1 MLDRVEL
8 VNFKAFREEVVPLGN
23 LTLLAG
29 LNSTGKSTVMQAL
42 ALLRQSYVSGAL
54 VDDEQAGLLLNGDLV
69 GLGTGRDVRHENY
82 AHAGPG
88 GEGIVIGLHE
98 GGGEYRWNAR
108 YERESD
114 LLELDSGP
122 VEHAELSSLAPF
134 GKGFQYLRAD
144 RIFPSVRYPRS
155 HDVAIRRGFLGAQGE
170 HTVNYL
176 RYHQDDIVEDE
187 SLRHPRANSTT
198 LLAQTE
204 AWMREFCPGVNLEAE
219 EITDT
224 DSVRLGFRFGTAGL
238 SSSNRHR
245 PTNVGFGLTYTL
257 PIVVACLTAGSGGL
271 VLLEN
276 PEAHLH
282 PRGQTRIAFL
292 ACRAAA
298 AGSQLI
304 VETHSDHILNGVRLA
319 VKRDK
324 IPASAV
330 RMHYFRREG
339 DGVEFVSPVVGEDGM
354 LSQWPEGFFDEW
366 DESLDALLD

>member
-1 MLDRVEL
+1 MVDRVEL
-8 VNFKAFREEVVPLGN
+8 TNFKAFRQSVVPLGE
-23 LTLLAG
+23 LTLLSG
-29 LNSTGKSTVMQAL
+29 LNSAGKSTVMQAL
-42 ALLRQSYVSGAL
+42 ALLRQSYVSGTL
-54 VDDEQAGLLLNGDLV
+54 VDDEGTGLLLNGDLV

-82 AHAGPG
+82 VPAGPD
-88 GEGIVIGLHE
+88 GEGIVLGLEE
-98 GGGEYRWNAR
+98 GGTEYRWNAF

-114 LLELDSGP
+114 LLELEPADVG
-122 VEHAELSSLAPF
+122 HAELSALSLF

-176 RYHQDDIVEDE
+176 RYHQDDIVENE
-187 SLRHPRANSTT
+187 SLRHPRATSAT

-204 AWMREFCPGVNLEAE
+204 AWLREFCPGVNLEAE

-238 SSSNRHR
+238 SSSNRYR

-257 PIVVACLTAGSGGL
+257 PIVVACLTAGSNGL
-271 VLLEN
+271 LLLEN

-282 PRGQTRIAFL
+282 PRGQTKIAFL

-304 VETHSDHILNGVRLA
+304 VETHSDHVLNGVRIA
-319 VKRDK
+319 VKRGE
-324 IPASAV
+324 IPASSV
-330 RMHYFRREG
+330 RVHYFRRDGG
-339 DGVEFVSPVVGEDGM
+339 DVDFVSPVVSEDGM